1 MQFAASFILLLSAIY
16 SIHCSTHF
24 SRKGLASKSGFE
36 GDDDISIINSKF
48 IECDSVHNNDKDAY
62 SNLKSELSVRE
73 LKKEDNRSKVSRYS
87 KRWRRHVANSS
98 PQKPNNSLQYY
109 SAPTYSGSNASSVED
124 DDDDND
130 GVSAEEAGVVNP
142 DHRTVFVAEC
152 NMPTDVGVFKMRS
165 YNYQSPR
172 MRLEP
177 IVLVHGNVY
186 GKENVLVRVHDQCF
200 TSEVFGSMRCDC
212 REQLTASM
220 KMIQEEGGI
229 IVYLQQE
236 GRGIGIANKIAA
248 YSLQDHGV
256 DTVDANLQLGFADE
270 MREYFAVPDILLDMK
285 IQSIRLI
292 TNNPFKLEQL
302 TRLGVKVTD
311 RVPVVVQPN
320 KFNRNYLLIKRD
332 RMRHF
337 FSEDLFSEPP
347 HFDAATGGEAFFRD
361 STTALLKQEQGE
373 QEIMKQPTASSST
386 STSSAPTTPPA
397 EESPPSTPIEGSA
410 LPLEEDPVQKGSE
423 DPVVQYEFGK
433 ESVEAAIAAIREG
446 KIVIVV
452 DDADRENEGDFI
464 MAAEKATPETIG
476 FIIRYSSGVLC
487 ISLESERLDQLHLP
501 PMLVNNEDPK
511 QTAYTVSVD
520 YKFNT
525 TTGISAADRAL
536 TFSKLCDPTVMKEDF
551 YRPGHVFPLRYKPG
565 GVLARAG
572 HTEASLDLTR
582 LAGLQGGVLAEVVHD
597 DGSLRRLPALRE
609 LAAEKGMVLTSVRDI
624 IAYRLE
630 TESTPQQQQ
639 GHCQ

>member
-1 MQFAASFILLLSAIY
+1 MILP
-16 SIHCSTHF
+16 
-24 SRKGLASKSGFE
+24 
-36 GDDDISIINSKF
+36 
-48 IECDSVHNNDKDAY
+48 V
-62 SNLKSELSVRE
+62 
-73 LKKEDNRSKVSRYS
+73 
-87 KRWRRHVANSS
+87 
-98 PQKPNNSLQYY
+98 
-109 SAPTYSGSNASSVED
+109 
-124 DDDDND
+124 
-130 GVSAEEAGVVNP
+130 
-142 DHRTVFVAEC
+142 
-152 NMPTDVGVFKMRS
+152 
-165 YNYQSPR
+165 
-172 MRLEP
+172 
-177 IVLVHGNVY
+177 
-186 GKENVLVRVHDQCF
+186 
-200 TSEVFGSMRCDC
+200 DC

-361 STTALLKQEQGE
+361 SIEQPKQEHGE
-373 QEIMKQPTASSST
+373 QKHTLLSTAST
-386 STSSAPTTPPA
+386 STDISSVSATATPPPS
-397 EESPPSTPIEGSA
+397 EESSQSTPVKDPTAEAS
-410 LPLEEDPVQKGSE
+410 PPQEEVPEQKGSE
-423 DPVVQYEFGK
+423 DAVVQYEFGK

-536 TFSKLCDPTVMKEDF
+536 TFSKLCDPSVTKEDF

-582 LAGLQGGVLAEVVHD
+582 LAGLQVV
-597 DGSLRRLPALRE
+597 SILL
-609 LAAEKGMVLTSVRDI
+609 MYVCTYVCSF
-624 IAYRLE
+624 Y
-630 TESTPQQQQ
+630 
-639 GHCQ
+639 